1 MNEEDVRRI
10 PPDEARRR
18 AENGALLVCAYDD
31 EDKCRDMLLD
41 GAITLGRLRE
51 LEPAKGR
58 EIIFYCA

>member
-1 MNEEDVRRI
+1 MNRDGVRRI

-18 AENGALLVCAYDD
+18 VENGALLVCAYDD
-31 EDKCRDMLLD
+31 EAKCRDMLVE

-51 LEPAKGR
+51 LEPAEDR